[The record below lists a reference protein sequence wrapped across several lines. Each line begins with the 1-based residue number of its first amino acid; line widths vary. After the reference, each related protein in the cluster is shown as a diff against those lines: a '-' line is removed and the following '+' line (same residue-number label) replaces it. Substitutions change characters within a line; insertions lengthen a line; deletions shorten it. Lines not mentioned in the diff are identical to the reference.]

1 MIINRVK
8 ILYFLGCYKR
18 KFPKTIYLFTAVLK
32 DVPNSPFELLK
43 NPDMD
48 AVRMGLFPS
57 LDYKG
62 LYNSIIPL
70 IEVAP
75 LIPYGLHGN

>member
-1 MIINRVK
+1 
-8 ILYFLGCYKR
+8 
-18 KFPKTIYLFTAVLK
+18 
-32 DVPNSPFELLK
+32 
-43 NPDMD
+43 
-48 AVRMGLFPS
+48 MGLFPS

-75 LIPYGLHGN
+75 LIPYGLKGNYKFFVSEDYIFYRNYLFFQTSDKQFFSVLDAFYHF